1 MPARRPVKI
10 VDETHEISRRHGNGK
25 LRREIWVDAEG
36 KVVRFNLAFIN
47 RDIHRGDN
55 GRVLG
60 YDSKHG
66 VWHRHHLGEVA
77 LVGARNFEEI
87 ETQFESEVQGYLRGK
102 RR

>member
-1 MPARRPVKI
+1 MPAPRLVKI
-10 VDETHEISRRHGNGK
+10 VDETHEISRRRGNGK
-25 LRREIWVDAEG
+25 LRRELWVDARG

-60 YDSKHG
+60 YDSQHG
-66 VWHRHHLGEVA
+66 IWHRHHLGDVSPVE
-77 LVGARNFEEI
+77 ARSFEEI
-87 ETQFESEVQGYLRGK
+87 EASFESEVQSCLRGK